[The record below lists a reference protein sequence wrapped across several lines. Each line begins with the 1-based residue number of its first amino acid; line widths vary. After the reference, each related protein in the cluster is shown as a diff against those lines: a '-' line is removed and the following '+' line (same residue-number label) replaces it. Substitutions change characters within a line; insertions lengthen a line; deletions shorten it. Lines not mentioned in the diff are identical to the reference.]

1 MAFLFKRKLETPGE
15 KLRELL
21 KKEDILITPGVFDPA
36 SALLVESMGFKSA
49 YLSGAALTG
58 SLAMPDLGLITF
70 SELYDSTRKITNVIN
85 IPLIVDSDTGFGESL
100 NVYRTVKELEEA
112 GAAAIQIEDQDMPKK
127 CGHLSGKKTISPED
141 MVKKIVAA
149 NEARRDMLIVAR
161 TDARATEGIEAA
173 IERAKLY
180 LEAGADVIFPEALT
194 NLEEFKLFA
203 KEVKAPLL
211 ANMTEF
217 GKTPYITVQEFKE
230 AGFKIVIFPVTI
242 FRAAMKAMKDTLIE
256 IKDKGTQKFILD
268 KIMSR
273 EEFYNLIG
281 YYEYE
286 KRDNEFAKKGDE
298 IVKKRKM

>member
-1 MAFLFKRKLETPGE
+1 VAFLFKKRIENPGE

-21 KKEDILITPGVFDPA
+21 KKEDILVTPGVFDPA
-36 SALLVESMGFKSA
+36 SALLVESLGFKSA

-70 SELYDSTRKITNVIN
+70 TELQDATRKITSVIN

-127 CGHLSGKKTISPED
+127 CGHLSGKKTISSED

-149 NEARRDMLIVAR
+149 NEARKDMLIVAR
-161 TDARATEGIEAA
+161 TDSRATEGLESA
-173 IERAKLY
+173 IERANLY
-180 LEAGADVIFPEALT
+180 LEAGADIIFPEALT
-194 NLEEFKLFA
+194 SLDEFKLVA
-203 KEVKAPLL
+203 KNVKGPLL

-217 GKTPYITVQEFKE
+217 GKTPYISVEEFKE
-230 AGFKIVIFPVTI
+230 AGFKIVIFPVTT
-242 FRAAMKAMKDTLIE
+242 FRSAMKSIKDTLLE
-256 IKDKGTQKFILD
+256 IKNKGTQKFILD

-298 IVKKRKM
+298 IIKGKK